1 MNWRV
6 LVVAAILAGLALGF
20 APAFSQASS
29 TSGVARVSL
38 THNYTLD
45 SYGYG
50 VLNDSFT
57 FSNNGTSA
65 AQIPTLQVGIPPRI
79 SARTLALALSP
90 NNQFSLSQSQSGGN
104 TSVTIT
110 PDQPTLNSGANATV
124 ALEGIVSNVLNYTS
138 TGFGGAGPVL
148 VMLSPSLNVNVTTL
162 DSIISVPSSGQFLS
176 IEPGFTSSST
186 GSYIAET
193 QTAVRPAA
201 SEVYLS
207 FNATQAQFTPLDVY
221 SLVRTIVP
229 SANGSPMV
237 EDQFSVHS
245 FANYSIASVH
255 LNLLNPGAGSV
266 TEIPSTSVPLV
277 NPLVVTVSSGVL
289 NFQSS
294 NIGAPLLANSNVTL
308 TLAYPLPSSLI
319 AVNGN
324 SVKVTVP
331 IKPIL
336 GALVSNYSIVL
347 APAKGVTSSGP
358 TVVNEVVNPLT
369 VGSVQFTYTVS
380 VGWAVD
386 QALPAGIF
394 VFAVAFALFAIQ
406 RPSSGEEGEKA
417 GRKTSDVLR
426 AFDEKTGLET
436 QYMQQF
442 ANAPKG
448 SISKTEFDRMRNEVS
463 ELRALGHPEAQRD
476 EEHPRLREAIRRAH
490 ACRGGREGGGQ
501 GVQGPSQPVHAIPR
515 EQDERGDVQEAPA
528 QLPEEGGLRN
538 QPSLR
543 PAPRDEDR
551 REVEADE
558 CPLVG
563 HSSDDSRRVLR

>member
-1 MNWRV
+1 MKWRV

-20 APAFSQASS
+20 APAFSQSS
-29 TSGVARVSL
+29 TSGAARVSL

-45 SYGYG
+45 SFGYG

-65 AQIPTLQVGIPPRI
+65 AQIPTLQVGLPPRI

-104 TSVTIT
+104 TSLTIT
-110 PDQPTLNSGANATV
+110 PDQPTLNSGANVTV
-124 ALEGIVSNVLNYTS
+124 TLEGIVSDVLNYT
-138 TGFGGAGPVL
+138 TAGFGGAGPFL

-162 DSIISVPSSGQFLS
+162 DSIITVPSAGQFLS
-176 IEPGFTSSST
+176 IEPGFTASAS
-186 GSYIAET
+186 GNYIAES

-201 SEVYLS
+201 SEVYLN

-221 SLVRTIVP
+221 HLVRTIVP

-237 EDQFSVHS
+237 EEQFSVHS
-245 FANYSIASVH
+245 FANYSIAQVH

-266 TEIPSTSVPLV
+266 TEVPSTSVPLV
-277 NPLVVTVSSGVL
+277 NPLVVTLSSGDL
-289 NFQSS
+289 SFQSS

-319 AVNGN
+319 AVSGN

-331 IKPIL
+331 IKPVL

-347 APAKGVTSSGP
+347 APAKGVTPSGP

-369 VGSVQFTYTVS
+369 AGSVQFTYTVS
-380 VGWAVD
+380 VGWAAD
-386 QALPAGIF
+386 QALPAGVF
-394 VFAVAFALFAIQ
+394 VFAVAFAMFAIQ

-436 QYMQQF
+436 TYMQQF
-442 ANAPKG
+442 ASAPKG
-448 SISKTEFDRMRNEVS
+448 SINKTEFDRMRNEVS
-463 ELRALGHPEAQRD
+463 ELRSRAIQRLNEMKNALGSGRQYDALTRVAEA
-476 EEHPRLREAIRRAH
+476 EKE
-490 ACRGGREGGGQ
+490 
-501 GVQGPSQPVHAIPR
+501 
-515 EQDERGDVQEAPA
+515 
-528 QLPEEGGLRN
+528 
-538 QPSLR
+538 
-543 PAPRDEDR
+543 EDR
-551 REVEADE
+551 AFRDLLNLYMQYHGNRMNEETFKRLQPNYRKRVDSAINR
-558 CPLVG
+558 L
-563 HSSDDSRRVLR
+563 SDLLHEMKTEEK